1 MDNCV
6 LSINGGLNWS
16 VMSVLAKVT
25 RGKVVKP
32 YCVVVYGPSGVG
44 KTTFA
49 ADFPSPIFLAAED
62 GSNNLDVSR
71 LPVSKSLSDVRAAI
85 SELTSADHAFKTL
98 VVDSLDWLEPL
109 VHAEVCAK
117 AEVSHI
123 EEIPYGKG
131 HIAALKLWQD
141 LIASLATLRETK
153 GMHLCLLAHA
163 QVKSVNDPKE
173 TKTYDRYSLKLHEK
187 ASALFIE
194 FADAVLFAQFEV
206 FLKEGANGK
215 TKALSSGARTLLTV
229 WKPYAIAKSRYA
241 LTETLPLS
249 FEAFDEAVNSE
260 RPEVKASMLAQ
271 VEALLPH
278 VDKAV
283 ADKART
289 HLQAPQTTASLA
301 KIINR
306 LETLAQAKN

>member
-1 MDNCV
+1 MGVLEKVTKGKIWKALCV
-6 LSINGGLNWS
+6 LI
-16 VMSVLAKVT
+16 
-25 RGKVVKP
+25 
-32 YCVVVYGPSGVG
+32 YGVSGVG
-44 KTTFA
+44 KSTLA
-49 ADFPSPIFLAAED
+49 ADFPGSIFLGAED

-71 LPVSKSLSDVRAAI
+71 LPVAKSLADVMAAI
-85 SELTSADHAFKTL
+85 KELTTAEHEYKTL
-98 VVDSLDWLEPL
+98 VIDSLDWLEPL
-109 VHAEVCAK
+109 VHAEVCAR

-131 HIAALKLWQD
+131 HIAALKLWQE
-141 LIASLATLRETK
+141 LIAALAQLREVK

-173 TKTYDRYSLKLHEK
+173 TKTYDRYSLKLHDK
-187 ASALFIE
+187 ASALFTE
-194 FADAVLFAQFEV
+194 FVDAVLFAQFEV

-229 WKPYAIAKSRYA
+229 WKPYAVAKSRYP
-241 LTETLPLS
+241 LPETLPLS
-249 FEAFDEAVNSE
+249 YEALDEALNTD
-260 RPEVKASMLAQ
+260 RPEVKASLLAQ

-278 VDKAV
+278 VDKTV